1 MGNQH
6 TKADDESTLIA
17 REILFDNPEIAGAD
31 LSPDGRYITF
41 MKTYKGILN
50 IWIKKIDEPFEEARL
65 LTDSSSPL
73 TGYFWTEDSQYI
85 IYLKDH
91 DGDENYNLYVIKP
104 K

>member
-50 IWIKKIDEPFEEARL
+50 IWIKKIDEPFEEAVSYTHL
-65 LTDSSSPL
+65 
-73 TGYFWTEDSQYI
+73 
-85 IYLKDH
+85 
-91 DGDENYNLYVIKP
+91 
-104 K
+104 